1 MIDELRVSDIDTAVL
16 LHQYFTRIVP
26 RSSRRLVFVWT
37 RRAVPTYRP
46 VTYDFFVVADGR
58 LWPVWTDCDLVD
70 GYAACMDACLE
81 NVFQGDA
88 VGSVWREE
96 YVLCERSIVRK
107 YEGE

>member
-1 MIDELRVSDIDTAVL
+1 MINELRISDIDTAVV

-46 VTYDFFVVADGR
+46 VIYDFFVMADGR
-58 LWPVWTDCDLVD
+58 LWPVWSDGDLVD

-81 NVFQGDA
+81 DVLRG
-88 VGSVWREE
+88 VGAGSAWREE
-96 YVLCERSIVRK
+96 YVLCERSIVEK
-107 YEGE
+107 YEGK